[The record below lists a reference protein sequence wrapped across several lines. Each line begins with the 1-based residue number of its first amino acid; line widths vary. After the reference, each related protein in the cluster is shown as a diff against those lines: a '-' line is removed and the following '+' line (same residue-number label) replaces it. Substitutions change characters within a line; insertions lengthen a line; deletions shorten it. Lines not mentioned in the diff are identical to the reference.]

1 MTNFAL
7 ADLVARLNISS
18 KNRLVSVRVGF
29 TKFSLNV
36 LRVFLKNGVINGL
49 AIEHD
54 YITVF
59 LKYYKLKPVFRE
71 IKIISRPGKRVF
83 WTLGFLSL
91 KYNVTNFSGFYII
104 STSKGLLTSNDCLL
118 GLNVSGEIILKIS
131 F

>member
-83 WTLGFLSL
+83 
-91 KYNVTNFSGFYII
+91 
-104 STSKGLLTSNDCLL
+104 
-118 GLNVSGEIILKIS
+118 
-131 F
+131 